1 MIGRWA
7 RFVAGSYPPLT
18 SVLLACAWAYGVT
31 GLFAAIQPSY
41 AAAWRPD
48 TGTAVAAV
56 TLVVTLL
63 LMRAVDDIRDLEYDR
78 RHHPKRPLAR
88 GAVSIRDLLVLCA
101 SGSVVLLAINADSPT
116 ALAVLAGQLGYCLL
130 VLAVHHWL
138 RWPSGDKLVLSLLV
152 SFPAQLLLHVYLY
165 ARYLHSAS
173 LGTSRDGALAIV
185 IVVLASVHLELAKK
199 ITRRPQP
206 GERSYVDVFGLAGT
220 TGIALAAPAL
230 SAVLLI
236 AGARA
241 TAVLAPLA
249 VLPLALPALA
259 GWRFRR
265 STTLRWPE
273 AAPALYLLVTFAGYF
288 VIGLSSG

>member
-1 MIGRWA
+1 M
-7 RFVAGSYPPLT
+7 
-18 SVLLACAWAYGVT
+18 
-31 GLFAAIQPSY
+31 
-41 AAAWRPD
+41 
-48 TGTAVAAV
+48 
-56 TLVVTLL
+56 
-63 LMRAVDDIRDLEYDR
+63 
-78 RHHPKRPLAR
+78 
-88 GAVSIRDLLVLCA
+88 
-101 SGSVVLLAINADSPT
+101 LLAINADSPT

-152 SFPAQLLLHVYLY
+152 SFPAQLLLHLYLY
-165 ARYLHSAS
+165 ARYLHSTS
-173 LGTSRDGALAIV
+173 LGTSEDAVLAIV
-185 IVVLASVHLELAKK
+185 IVVLASVHPELAKK

-220 TGIALAAPAL
+220 TVIALAAPAL

-241 TAVLAPLA
+241 TAVLVPLA

-265 STTLRWPE
+265 SAALRWPA